1 MQYAFVE
8 DTKYRLQL
16 KFGYLRIAKTRILD
30 ASTKNY
36 NLDRNVRK
44 LKFPYFEFL
53 FISMNF
59 QILKRFQKLYTLQ
72 YILNFKKIKIIVLD
86 NLSFF
91 VIQKNS
97 YLILNSKKIKKQR
110 TSFLISDKSFSATRR
125 THQFSQLIAIIIRL
139 LSTCHHVSSLPTHS
153 TRPLE
158 ENERER
164 ERARKETWRERETR
178 LSRQKFLTVAVSG
191 LCRRN

>member
-72 YILNFKKIKIIVLD
+72 Y
-86 NLSFF
+86 
-91 VIQKNS
+91 
-97 YLILNSKKIKKQR
+97 LNSKKIKK
-110 TSFLISDKSFSATRR
+110 
-125 THQFSQLIAIIIRL
+125 
-139 LSTCHHVSSLPTHS
+139 
-153 TRPLE
+153 
-158 ENERER
+158 
-164 ERARKETWRERETR
+164 
-178 LSRQKFLTVAVSG
+178 
-191 LCRRN
+191 

>member
-97 YLILNSKKIKKQR
+97 YLILNSKKIKK
-110 TSFLISDKSFSATRR
+110 
-125 THQFSQLIAIIIRL
+125 
-139 LSTCHHVSSLPTHS
+139 
-153 TRPLE
+153 
-158 ENERER
+158 
-164 ERARKETWRERETR
+164 
-178 LSRQKFLTVAVSG
+178 
-191 LCRRN
+191 

>member
-59 QILKRFQKLYTLQ
+59 QISKRSRFQKLCTLQ

-110 TSFLISDKSFSATRR
+110 TSFLISDKSFSATKN
-125 THQFSQLIAIIIRL
+125 TSIQPVNSHHYPLAF
-139 LSTCHHVSSLPTHS
+139 HVSPRFFITD
-153 TRPLE
+153 PL
-158 ENERER
+158 NETSRRE
-164 ERARKETWRERETR
+164 
-178 LSRQKFLTVAVSG
+178 
-191 LCRRN
+191 

>member
-16 KFGYLRIAKTRILD
+16 KFECLRISKTRILD
-30 ASTKNY
+30 ATTKKY
-36 NLDRNVRK
+36 NLDRK

-97 YLILNSKKIKKQR
+97 YLILNSKKIKK
-110 TSFLISDKSFSATRR
+110 
-125 THQFSQLIAIIIRL
+125 
-139 LSTCHHVSSLPTHS
+139 
-153 TRPLE
+153 
-158 ENERER
+158 
-164 ERARKETWRERETR
+164 
-178 LSRQKFLTVAVSG
+178 
-191 LCRRN
+191 